1 MNTLNCRLIFF
12 VLSITEFKTKILAVS
27 VKERKVSFLL
37 IGNNCLSAKKKLSF
51 SIRNVCT
58 NYNFKT
64 VQNKFVEEI
73 SLQKIGL

>member
-37 IGNNCLSAKKKLSF
+37 IGNY

-73 SLQKIGL
+73 SLQKIVL